1 MKTVLQL
8 KSEVVGRAKACNVA
22 NLELRARL
30 LKQAN
35 AERLAGTPLIKRMLD
50 YLTRYGEAF
59 TPLID
64 GDLLI
69 QGSQGFYWLSAEFW
83 KENDAF
89 GRDVGHYCANYGSL
103 IQHDLPTIRERIL
116 QTKPETA
123 AQAEV
128 KDAYLRVY
136 DLFISYLNRYA
147 EAAEEAAETADGEA
161 RENLLRAAHDIRF
174 LTVHRPQT
182 FLQGLQIIL
191 LAHSYLYVK
200 PRTDTLT
207 FGNLDRILGEL
218 YEAECAAGTLDRDRA
233 LEQICHFMLA
243 FSRMNRDTCNIVVGG
258 SDKQGNYFEND
269 LTVLFLK
276 AQTILHLEQPSVSL
290 KIRSDT
296 SDAVWDAAL
305 DLLAKGGAMPSF
317 LNDSVYIRALKSYG
331 FPAEQANTFCN
342 VGCYE
347 ATPYGNTFGGT
358 VSGKVELVVAF
369 SKFFAQQEDF
379 ETFDS
384 FLTAW
389 ERYLEEYYRTV
400 SVPSYQ
406 EKIEN
411 IRTTSASIFLGLIL
425 DGCIEKLRLP
435 EDFGAEHNIFSVLFG
450 GLGTITD
457 SLLCVKHFVFDTHT
471 YTLDEL
477 RAQVAQ
483 NYPDASVRSTL
494 RNYAARF
501 GSASPESNALA
512 SRQATFYSDLVARY
526 PLHEQVTAIPALF
539 IFTGDIWTGNLAATP
554 DGRGIGDRYSYG
566 AAASE
571 LLPHRDTTKVLLS
584 TASLPLYRFPIGAPM
599 TVNLMA
605 DLLKTEKGRAGIRTM
620 VETYHRE
627 GGTHIQINIADPA
640 VLRDAQVH
648 PEAYGD
654 LLIRISGHTEPFTRL
669 PKKMQD
675 ALIARAELGC

>member
-8 KSEVVGRAKACNVA
+8 KSEVGGRAKACNVA
-22 NLELRARL
+22 NRELRARL

-35 AERLAGTPLIKRMLD
+35 AERIAGTPLIPRMLD
-50 YLTRYGEAF
+50 YMTRYTEAF

-64 GDLLI
+64 GDLLL
-69 QGSQGFYWLSAEFW
+69 QGSPGLYWLPPEFW

-89 GRDVGHYCANYGSL
+89 GGDIGHYCADYASL
-103 IQHDLPTIRERIL
+103 IDHDLPEIRARIL
-116 QTKPETA
+116 QTKPETD
-123 AQAEV
+123 AQAQV
-128 KDAYLRVY
+128 KDAYLRTY
-136 DLFISYLNRYA
+136 DLFVTYLNRHADAA
-147 EAAEEAAETADGEA
+147 EAAAETAEGESG
-161 RENLLRAAHDIRF
+161 ENLLRASRDIRF
-174 LTVHRPQT
+174 LTTHRPQT

-191 LAHSYLYVK
+191 LAHSYLFVK
-200 PRTDTLT
+200 PRTGTLT
-207 FGNLDRILGEL
+207 FGNLDRTLGEL
-218 YEAECAAGTLDRDRA
+218 YAAECAAGTLDRDRA

-243 FSRMNRDTCNIVVGG
+243 LSRMDRDTQNIVVGG
-258 SDKQGNYFEND
+258 SDEQGNYFEND
-269 LTVLFLK
+269 LTVLFMQ

-296 SDAVWDAAL
+296 SDAVWNAAL
-305 DLLAKGGAMPSF
+305 DLLATGGAMPSF
-317 LNDSVYIRALKSYG
+317 LNDSVYIRALKDFG
-331 FPAEQANTFCN
+331 FPAAQANTFCN

-358 VSGKVELVVAF
+358 ISGNVVLVAIF
-369 SKFFAQQEDF
+369 SKFFAQEEKF
-379 ETFDS
+379 ETFDD
-384 FLTAW
+384 FLAAW
-389 ERYLEEYYRTV
+389 EAYLETHYRTV
-400 SVPSYQ
+400 LVPSYQ
-406 EKIEN
+406 EKIER

-425 DGCIEKLRLP
+425 DGCIENLRLP

-471 YTLDEL
+471 DTLDEL

-483 NYPDASVRSTL
+483 NYPDGAVRSTL
-494 RNYAARF
+494 RRYAARF

-526 PLHEQVTAIPALF
+526 PLHELVTATPALF
-539 IFTGDIWTGNLAATP
+539 IFTGDIWTDGLAATP
-554 DGRGIGDRYSYG
+554 DGRAVGDHYSYG

-584 TASLPLYRFPIGAPM
+584 TASLPLQRFPIGAPM

-640 VLRDAQVH
+640 VLRDAQAH

-669 PKKMQD
+669 AKKMQD